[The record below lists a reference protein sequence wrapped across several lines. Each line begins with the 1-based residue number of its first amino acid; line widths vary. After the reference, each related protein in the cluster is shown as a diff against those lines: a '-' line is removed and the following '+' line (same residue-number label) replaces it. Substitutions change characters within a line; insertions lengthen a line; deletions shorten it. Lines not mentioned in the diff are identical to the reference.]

1 MRSQIPPVAADE
13 AAYAEYGQNM
23 STIDPHLDTNM
34 QHQSV
39 DVDPNTRKFDQ
50 TYGPAQGMRN
60 EYAHI
65 WERPLPQPSNPLSKY
80 PQAI

>member
-1 MRSQIPPVAADE
+1 MRSQIPPAATGE
-13 AAYAEYGQNM
+13 AVYAEYGQNM
-23 STIDPHLDTNM
+23 STVDPHLDDM
-34 QHQSV
+34 QHPPV
-39 DVDPNTRKFDQ
+39 DVDLNTRKFYQ

-65 WERPLPQPSNPLSKY
+65 WERPLPQPSNALNKY